1 MIERIIA
8 WCIRN
13 PLVTILLAI
22 VGAVYGVHSLSRTP
36 VDAIPDLSENQVIV
50 FADWPGRSPQEI
62 EDQVTYPLSVA
73 LQGLAG
79 VKAVRSSSEFNFS
92 MVDVIF
98 DDGIDFYFA
107 RTRVLERLSTLGAS
121 LPTGVVPFLAPDATA
136 LGQIFWYTVE
146 GEGRDL
152 GELRAIQDWTVR
164 YQLQSV
170 PGVVQVASVGGMPR
184 EWQVDVDPERLRG
197 YGVTLGEV
205 YGAISRSNNAVGGRV
220 VQKGNAEYL
229 VRGVGWLRGRE
240 DLEETVVTARE
251 GVPVRVKDVATV
263 QLGSEFRRS
272 VLEKGGREAVGGVV
286 MMRYGENPLDVTQR
300 IHEKIREVSPGL
312 PAGVRIVPFY
322 ERTRLVE
329 SAIETVTHTVV
340 EEMIVASLVILIVML
355 HLGASVVVCI
365 TLPLAVLGAFVLMRH
380 VGVPSN
386 IMSMSGIAISIGVLV
401 DQAVVLTD
409 NAMHH
414 LREKFGDQPV
424 KSDANFSV
432 REFLVKPCQEVGRPV
447 FFAILIMVV
456 SFLPVFALGGIE
468 GKMFHPLAWTKTFAL
483 LSVGVLTITLL
494 PAILPMVLRG
504 RMRADDD
511 SWLVRSVVVIYR
523 PVVEWLMERHRL
535 VILAFAV
542 ILGTGWVL
550 SGKLGREFM
559 PPLDEGSILD
569 MPVTVP
575 RASVTQVTDDLRA
588 RDAVLRT
595 FPEVQSVVGKAGRA
609 DTPTDPSP
617 LDMVETIID
626 LRPREEWP
634 RRHLAFSDAVD
645 QAGTVVDALAA
656 RGIVNALTGDERAQL
671 VNDTAM
677 FAVEAYDRH
686 ARSLSL
692 TRQREGEAETGLA
705 LVRFAVRATADFLRR
720 EDRLAKPVEQSDI
733 DEIAAKLAPVE
744 DSDIEAI
751 AAKLAPAYGAH
762 LASEPLGAD
771 VQALVTD
778 VAEAFVRGGFAHR
791 RADLLV
797 ESHGPLHEAF
807 VSVASAFTGE
817 PPDLF
822 ERMREDLASELARLR
837 GAIADKLRWELVDAV
852 PGLYTA
858 EAVEATLRVA
868 RERGVL
874 AREPQP
880 SDIQAAREKAQGGW
894 APYLHPKTKAELL
907 QELDST
913 LRVPGWA
920 NIWTQPIIN
929 RIDMLSTGVRTMI
942 GVKVFGREL
951 NQIQHTSEEI
961 ADVLRDVRGAVDVF
975 PDQSVGKGYVEV
987 HVDRARAARY
997 GINVGDVMDVIEVAV
1012 GGRPI
1017 TQTVEGRERYPV
1029 RLRYARS
1036 ARVDEQ
1042 SIRRILVAAPAGM
1055 AGSGGAGGGGAMAA
1069 GTGGGTGGMGG
1080 GMSGG
1085 GSGGGGMGGSG
1096 GMSGGM
1102 SSPPPVPVAT
1112 AAGAGRASAPVWTPP
1127 LQVPLAEIADV
1138 RVVEGPAMIKSENG
1152 MLRNYVQLNVR
1163 DRDVVG
1169 FVEEARRAVEEKV
1182 NLPEGMH
1189 LEWSGQFEHQVR
1201 ARRTLALV
1209 FPAVILLIFLILY
1222 LTYHDLAHATLMM
1235 IAVPG
1240 ALAGGVI
1247 FQWMF
1252 GFDFSVAVWVGY
1264 IACFGMAT
1272 ETGIV
1277 MLVYLRE
1284 AIVRAGG
1291 LAAIESEEALRHIV
1305 TDGAVRRMRPKLL
1318 TEGTTILGLAPMLWV
1333 DGVGAEVIR
1342 PMAAPVL
1349 GGILMADEVIDI
1361 FLPVLFYWIEKRRW
1375 RRLHRKPA

>member
-8 WCIRN
+8 WSLRN
-13 PLVTILLAI
+13 RMITLLLVA
-22 VGAVYGVHSLSRTP
+22 VGAVYGVFALQRTP

-79 VKAVRSSSEFNFS
+79 VKAVRSSSEFNFA

-107 RTRVLERLSTLGAS
+107 RTRVLERLTTLSGGMGGVT
-121 LPTGVVPFLAPDATA
+121 LPAGVVPSLAPDATA
-136 LGQIFWYTVE
+136 LGQIFWYTIE
-146 GEGRDL
+146 GENRDL

-205 YGAISRSNNAVGGRV
+205 YGAISRSNAAVGGRV

-229 VRGVGWLRGRE
+229 VRGVGWVRGRE
-240 DLEETVVTARE
+240 DIEDTVVTSRD

-272 VLEKGGREAVGGVV
+272 VLEKSGREAVGGVV
-286 MMRYGENPLDVTQR
+286 MMRYGENPLEVTR
-300 IHEKIREVSPGL
+300 ALHAKIRDISPGL
-312 PAGVRIVPFY
+312 PEGVRIVPFY

-329 SAIETVTHTVV
+329 SAISNVTSTLL
-340 EEMIVASLVILIVML
+340 EEMLVASLVILFVML
-355 HLGASVVVCI
+355 HIGASLVVCI
-365 TLPLAVLGAFVLMRH
+365 TLPLAVLGAFILMH
-380 VGVPSN
+380 HLGVPSN
-386 IMSMSGIAISIGVLV
+386 IMSLSGIAISIGVLV
-401 DQAVVLTD
+401 DQAIVLTD

-414 LREKFGDQPV
+414 LREKFGDEPV
-424 KSDANFSV
+424 RGDI
-432 REFLVKPCQEVGRPV
+432 RELLVKPCQDVGRPV
-447 FFAILIMVV
+447 FFAILIMVI

-483 LSVGVLTITLL
+483 VSVGILTITLL
-494 PAILPMVLRG
+494 PAILPVVLKG
-504 RMRADDD
+504 RMRAEEE

-523 PVVEWLMERHRL
+523 PVLEWLMERHRL
-535 VILAFAV
+535 VIVVFAM

-588 RDAVLRT
+588 RDAVLRS
-595 FPEVQSVVGKAGRA
+595 FPEVESVVGKSGRA

-617 LDMVETIID
+617 LDMVETIVN
-626 LRPREEWP
+626 LRPRAQWP
-634 RRHLAFSDAVD
+634 RRHLRFSDAAA
-645 QAGTVVDALAA
+645 QAAAAVGSLADRGLVRAPVGTERDALA
-656 RGIVNALTGDERAQL
+656 
-671 VNDTAM
+671 NDAAM
-677 FAVEAYDRH
+677 FASEQFDR
-686 ARSLSL
+686 RMRDL
-692 TRQREGEAETGLA
+692 TRTRQAEAEPAIAKA
-705 LVRFAVRATADFLRR
+705 LVAAGVRATAEFLAK
-720 EDRLAKPVEQSDI
+720 EDRLARPATDADI
-733 DEIAAKLAPVE
+733 SAVAARLEPDFGRLLVA
-744 DSDIEAI
+744 
-751 AAKLAPAYGAH
+751 
-762 LASEPLGAD
+762 EPLGAD
-771 VQALVTD
+771 VQLLVRRAAD
-778 VAEAFVRGGFAHR
+778 AFVASGVAHA

-797 ESHGPLHEAF
+797 ETRSPLGE
-807 VSVASAFTGE
+807 SLASIAATFTG
-817 PPDLF
+817 PAADVF
-822 ERMREDLASELARLR
+822 ERVRAGLKSAHERAWDDQAESV
-837 GAIADKLRWELVDAV
+837 RWELEDIG
-852 PGLYTA
+852 PGAFTA
-858 EAVEATLRVA
+858 AAVEAALTA
-868 RERGVL
+868 AKTRGVL
-874 AREPQP
+874 TRDAKEGEVAEVARDL
-880 SDIQAAREKAQGGW
+880 SRGW
-894 APYLHPKTKAELL
+894 RPYLHEKSKPELL
-907 QELDST
+907 QELDTT

-942 GVKVFGREL
+942 GVKVFGRDL
-951 NQIQHTSEEI
+951 PTIQAKSEEI
-961 ADVLRDVRGAVDVF
+961 AGVLRDIRGAVDVF

-987 HVDRARAARY
+987 EIDRARAARY
-997 GINVGDVMDVIEVAV
+997 GINVGDVMDVVEVAV

-1029 RLRYARS
+1029 RLRYSRS
-1036 ARVDEQ
+1036 ARVDEE

-1055 AGSGGAGGGGAMAA
+1055 GGGDSMPASPGAPSMAASGG
-1069 GTGGGTGGMGG
+1069 
-1080 GMSGG
+1080 
-1085 GSGGGGMGGSG
+1085 GGGGMGGG
-1096 GMSGGM
+1096 GMGAAGA
-1102 SSPPPVPVAT
+1102 SPTPAAVAT
-1112 AAGAGRASAPVWTPP
+1112 AQSTAGAAAWTPP
-1127 LQVPLAEIADV
+1127 VQVPLGDVADV

-1163 DRDVVG
+1163 GRDIVG
-1169 FVEEARRAVEEKV
+1169 FVEEARRTIDEKV
-1182 NLPEGMH
+1182 RLPEGMH

-1201 ARRTLALV
+1201 ARQTLSLV
-1209 FPAVILLIFLILY
+1209 FPAVIVLIFLLLY
-1222 LTYHDLAHATLMM
+1222 LTYHDLAHAMLMM
-1235 IAVPG
+1235 TAVPG

-1247 FQWMF
+1247 FQWLF

-1284 AIVRAGG
+1284 AIERAGG
-1291 LAAIESEEALRHIV
+1291 LANIQSEEELRHII
-1305 TDGAVRRMRPKLL
+1305 TNGAVRRMRPKLL
-1318 TEGTTILGLAPMLWV
+1318 TEGTTILGLAPMLWAH
-1333 DGVGAEVIR
+1333 GVGAEVIR

-1349 GGILMADEVIDI
+1349 GGILMADEVIDV
-1361 FLPVLFYWIEKRRW
+1361 FLPVLFYRVERGRW
-1375 RRLHRKPA
+1375 RRLHGKAKT